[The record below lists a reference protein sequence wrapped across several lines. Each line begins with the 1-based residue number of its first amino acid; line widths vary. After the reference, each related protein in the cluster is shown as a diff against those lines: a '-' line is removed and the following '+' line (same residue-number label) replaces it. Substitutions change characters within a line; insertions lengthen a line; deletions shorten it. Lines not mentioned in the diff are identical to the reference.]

1 MIANHVVS
9 QLIPDYR
16 YLFAIGMMLLVSA
29 SGCAVMVPEAQ
40 TPLVDDLLYDAP
52 RELNKAILPTYRIA
66 PPDILSIDV
75 AQQVVESS
83 YPLHV
88 GDTVMLTVMGTLPE
102 EPIAG
107 IYPVEAGGV
116 IQLGFGYGK
125 VEVVGMTV
133 DEAKVAIEQHLRDES
148 DLRDPQV
155 SLGLRDVT
163 GIQVISGEHLVG
175 PDGTVTLGRYGS
187 VPLVGLTLEEARYVL
202 EDYLSQYFATPEAS
216 VSVYAFNSR
225 HYYVV
230 TQGAGLGDDLVRLPY
245 TGNET
250 VIDAIS
256 HVSGLSPVSS
266 LKMWIAR
273 PGRNEVGGNQIL
285 PVDWVGI
292 TQRGEVETNYQLLP
306 GDRLYIAQDRFAAF
320 DQSIAKVTAPLER
333 IFGFTLLGTAT
344 TSRLS
349 GKVLNN
355 RQNLGSFG
363 GGGIY

>member
-1 MIANHVVS
+1 MS
-9 QLIPDYR
+9 Y
-16 YLFAIGMMLLVSA
+16 
-29 SGCAVMVPEAQ
+29 SGCAVLDPEEQ
-40 TPLVDDLLYDAP
+40 VPLVSDLRYDVP
-52 RELNKAILPTYRIA
+52 RELNKSILPTYRIA
-66 PPDILSIDV
+66 PPDILSIDIT
-75 AQQVVESS
+75 QHVVEST

-88 GDTVMLTVMGTLPE
+88 GDTVMLTVLGTLPE

-107 IYPVEAGGV
+107 IYPIESGGV

-125 VEVVGMTV
+125 VEVVGKTV
-133 DEAKVAIEQHLRDES
+133 SEAEELIEQHLREEA

-155 SLGLRDVT
+155 SIGLRDVT
-163 GIQVISGEHLVG
+163 GLQVISGEHLVG

-202 EDYLSQYFATPEAS
+202 EDHLAEYFATPEAS

-256 HVSGLSPVSS
+256 HISGLSPVSS

-273 PGRNEVGGNQIL
+273 PGRNEVGGNQLL
-285 PVDWVGI
+285 PIDWVGI
-292 TQRGEVETNYQLLP
+292 TQRGEVDTNYQLLP

-320 DQSIAKVTAPLER
+320 DGAIAKITSPFER

-344 TSRLS
+344 VSRLS
-349 GKVLNN
+349 GDVLDNQ
-355 RQNLGSFG
+355 QNFNTFG
-363 GGGIY
+363 GF